1 MKCYVRTDFSKKE
14 IQTYNG
20 DENFRD
26 MTKRKAAVELSKHI
40 MERLGEQ
47 VEESNWTESDEA
59 DISSVKFSVNL
70 FSDEELLQYK
80 YSVIEE
86 FLKGKSYRI

>member
-1 MKCYVRTDFSKKE
+1 MKYYVRTDLSKKE

-26 MTKRKAAVELSKHI
+26 MVKRKAAVELSKHI
-40 MERLGEQ
+40 VERLSEE
-47 VEESNWTESDEA
+47 VEESQIFEADEA

-70 FSDEELLQYK
+70 FSDDELLKYK
-80 YSVIEE
+80 YSAIEE